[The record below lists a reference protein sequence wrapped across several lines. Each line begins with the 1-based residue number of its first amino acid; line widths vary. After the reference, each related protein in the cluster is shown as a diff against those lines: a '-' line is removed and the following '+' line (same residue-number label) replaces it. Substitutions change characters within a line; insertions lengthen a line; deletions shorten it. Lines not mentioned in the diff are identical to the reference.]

1 MEDKENPTVQEVLA
15 AHNMRRILDTYRT
28 LAPLTIGG
36 PASTSLE
43 ANQSNP
49 MARLEGLKR
58 LPQLQ
63 WILGSNRRRHSS
75 SGAGNGSPGQPP
87 ALQPLHPPILSSRD
101 NDSSRSHRAL
111 NQNVN
116 L

>member
-1 MEDKENPTVQEVLA
+1 MEEKESPTVQEVLA

-43 ANQSNP
+43 TSQTNNS
-49 MARLEGLKR
+49 LEGLKR
-58 LPQLQ
+58 LPQPH
-63 WILGSNRRRHSS
+63 WILGSARRRHSS
-75 SGAGNGSPGQPP
+75 SGGLKSSPGPPP

-101 NDSSRSHRAL
+101 NESSRL
-111 NQNVN
+111 PLTTN
-116 L
+116 LSK